1 MASLVTRTLC
11 GQVRSLS
18 RLHTPVNQNRFASQ
32 SSIIQLC
39 LRNFATEKMG
49 LPRVF
54 FDMTADGA
62 PVGRFVV
69 EVCTP
74 KIETKRK
81 LDSRKLYKKPKI
93 IATNERREKN
103 QFSLSYNLQPLLNLL
118 ASVCECTCV
127 SVPISTCWLCKSRSD
142 SNLFFYFFRHS

>member
-18 RLHTPVNQNRFASQ
+18 RLHTPVNQNHFASQ

-39 LRNFATEKMG
+39 LRNFATKKMG

-74 KIETKRK
+74 KIE
-81 LDSRKLYKKPKI
+81 KK
-93 IATNERREKN
+93 N
-103 QFSLSYNLQPLLNLL
+103 
-118 ASVCECTCV
+118 
-127 SVPISTCWLCKSRSD
+127 
-142 SNLFFYFFRHS
+142 